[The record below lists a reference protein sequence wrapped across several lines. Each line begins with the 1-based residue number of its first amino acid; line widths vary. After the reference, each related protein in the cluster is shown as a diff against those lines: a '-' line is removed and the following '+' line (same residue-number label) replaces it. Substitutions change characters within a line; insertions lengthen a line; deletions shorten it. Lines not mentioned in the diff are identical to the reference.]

1 MRSLK
6 PEARPRTDPA
16 PSRMNYRM
24 QRLMLTPLF
33 RGFLRVGLPFV
44 ATFAI
49 ASVYL
54 SDPARQ
60 QQIVQGYND
69 AREQIQQ
76 RPEFMV
82 KLLSIDGASP
92 QVAGEIRDIFPVPL
106 PASSFDLDLDAIRM
120 TVEDLPPVA
129 AAALRI
135 RRGGVLELTV
145 TERQPAALWRTRAG
159 LHIVDTSGA
168 IIAEAE
174 RLADHKD
181 LLLLT
186 GQGAE
191 ANVPEALALRAAA
204 GPLEKRIR
212 GLVRMGGRRWD
223 VVLDNDQRILLPEA
237 APVRALER
245 VIVLDQTQDMLARD
259 IAIVDMRLA
268 ERPAV
273 RMRERA
279 VEEWWRARNAGAE
292 VAEQ

>member
-1 MRSLK
+1 MRPLK
-6 PEARPRTDPA
+6 PETRPRTDPA

-33 RGFLRVGLPFV
+33 RRFLRVGLPFV

-60 QQIVQGYND
+60 QQIVQSYND
-69 AREQIQQ
+69 TREQIQQ

-82 KLLSIDGASP
+82 KLLSIEGASP

-106 PASSFDLDLDAIRM
+106 PASSFDLDLDAVRM
-120 TVEDLPPVA
+120 TIEDLPPVA

-174 RLADHKD
+174 RLADYED

-237 APVRALER
+237 QPVRALER
-245 VIVLDQTQDMLARD
+245 VIVLDQTQDMLGRD

-279 VEEWWRARNAGAE
+279 VDEWWRARNAGAE

>member
-245 VIVLDQTQDMLARD
+245 VIVLDQTQDMLGRD

>member
-212 GLVRMGGRRWD
+212 GLVRMGDRRWD

-245 VIVLDQTQDMLARD
+245 VIVLDQTQDMLGRD

-279 VEEWWRARNAGAE
+279 VDEWWRARNAGAE

>member
-1 MRSLK
+1 MRPLK

-33 RGFLRVGLPFV
+33 RRFLRVGLPFV

-69 AREQIQQ
+69 TREQIQQ

-82 KLLSIDGASP
+82 KLLSIEGASP

-106 PASSFDLDLDAIRM
+106 PASSFDLDLDAVRM

-174 RLADHKD
+174 RLADYED

-212 GLVRMGGRRWD
+212 GLVRMGDRRWD

-237 APVRALER
+237 QPVRALER
-245 VIVLDQTQDMLARD
+245 VIVLDQTQDMLGRD

-279 VEEWWRARNAGAE
+279 VDEWWRARNAGAE